1 MSATA
6 QKLQAIVDSKADIA
20 DAIEERGGT
29 VPTKLSEYGDAIR
42 NLPEDVEP
50 ADVEFI
56 DYDGT
61 VLYKYTFAE
70 ANELT
75 ELPDYT
81 SLNKP
86 GIGTGYTMVCEGWN
100 YTLAEVKRHASAGI
114 KVTVG
119 CTYVTSDNKLRIHV
133 HIDDPNDR
141 KFGFSVGQT
150 VTKYMSI
157 AFGDPNDTS
166 DDQATPGTTNPLLRE
181 HTYSTTGDFIITVGK
196 SSVAPVSATNVVN
209 ISGNICGSNLR
220 YGKKITAVEF
230 GCLNTISGL
239 VFRCC
244 DNLSYASIPAST
256 TNAVSGTV
264 FRFASGLKAFVLPRR
279 DSSYMLPQ
287 QMFGF
292 CSSLEKVSIP
302 TSISMIGTDVSDAN
316 KGQSFSDCTSLK
328 YIAIPDTVE
337 DLCKGTFSGCTSLK
351 KVYCASPKIHANT
364 FYRCSSLN
372 SFKISSGNSAV
383 GGSDF
388 YCCADLEHV
397 YADSPIHATG
407 DGCFR
412 ECTSLKS
419 VPELNLVSKEMFYL
433 CSSLEEAKVSYHPT
447 APIAFPYTFM
457 ASTGISVYTYTI
469 DSNLTVTG
477 GSGSVDGSYF
487 TVSDYTAT
495 DDVYV
500 VFYTTTGSAAVEIN
514 KTTGACVALPSAGG
528 PFLSSV
534 AVTSDKIG
542 DSAFKFSNLGVLDL
556 SDCTAIPVIGSQ
568 SFNDIVTDTRYIVPA
583 GQGNIWKAATG
594 WSSFA
599 AKIEEA
605 S

>member
-1 MSATA
+1 MGTTA

-20 DAIEERGGT
+20 DAIEEKGGA
-29 VPTKLSEYGDAIR
+29 VPDTLAEYGDAIR
-42 NLPEDVEP
+42 ALPSGDQEP

-70 ANELT
+70 ANALT

-150 VTKYMSI
+150 VTKYMALS
-157 AFGDPNDTS
+157 FGDPNDTS
-166 DDQATPGTTNPLLRE
+166 DDQTTPGTTGPILRE
-181 HTYSTTGDFIITVGK
+181 HTYSTTGDFIVTVGK
-196 SSVAPVSATNVVN
+196 GPSAPAGATNVVN
-209 ISGNICGSNLR
+209 LSGNICGSNLR

-230 GCLNTISGL
+230 GCLNTVSGL

-244 DNLSYASIPAST
+244 DNLSYASIPSST
-256 TNAVSGTV
+256 TSAVSGSV
-264 FRFASGLKAFVLPRR
+264 FKFASGLKAFVLPRR
-279 DSSYMLPQ
+279 GSSYMLPQ
-287 QMFGF
+287 QMFTY

-316 KGQSFSDCTSLK
+316 RGQSFSDCTSLK

-337 DLCKGTFSGCTSLK
+337 DFCKGTFSGCTSLK
-351 KVYCASPKIHANT
+351 KVYCAGQKIHANT
-364 FYRCSSLN
+364 FYRCSSVN

-388 YCCADLEHV
+388 YCCAKLEHI

-433 CSSLEEAKVSYHPT
+433 CSALEEAKVSYHPT

-457 ASTGISVYTYTI
+457 ASSDVNEVITYTLA
-469 DSNLTVTG
+469 SNLTVTG
-477 GSGSVDGSYF
+477 GDSSGHPAYNF
-487 TVSDYTAT
+487 HVSEDSDAY
-495 DDVYV
+495 YIYE
-500 VFYTTTGSAAVEIN
+500 FTTTDELLFTISKSTGVVEPDGTYFRQAI
-514 KTTGACVALPSAGG
+514 
-528 PFLSSV
+528 

-568 SFNDIVTDTRYIVPA
+568 SFNDIVSDTRYIVPA
-583 GQGNIWKAATG
+583 GQGDIWKAATG